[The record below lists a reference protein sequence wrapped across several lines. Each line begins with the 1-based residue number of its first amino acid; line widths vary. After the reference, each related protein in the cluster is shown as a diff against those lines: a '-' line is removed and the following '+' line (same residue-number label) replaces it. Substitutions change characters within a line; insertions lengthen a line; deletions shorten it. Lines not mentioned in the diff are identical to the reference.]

1 MRPAT
6 ALRTI
11 LYTKGIG
18 IMDLWDIV
26 CGTACF
32 IYLSQKARSP
42 KWNSRQIHSSQAG
55 RHSIRME
62 LAGIPNP
69 EFLG

>member
-11 LYTKGIG
+11 LYTKGIS

-42 KWNSRQIHSSQAG
+42 KWNSLQIHSKQGWQTKYPKGFS
-55 RHSIRME
+55 RYS
-62 LAGIPNP
+62 
-69 EFLG
+69 